1 MPATEKS
8 KIVLCISIR
17 NVFVAINGL
26 DVSSNNQ
33 ILKVFSL
40 CPCKKSFI
48 KSFSCHFGEEK
59 DRSATRVNGRKSVTT
74 AKLATDL
81 RLPGSHC

>member
-33 ILKVFSL
+33 ILKFFSL
-40 CPCKKSFI
+40 CPCKKAS
-48 KSFSCHFGEEK
+48 
-59 DRSATRVNGRKSVTT
+59 
-74 AKLATDL
+74 
-81 RLPGSHC
+81 

>member
-33 ILKVFSL
+33 ILKLFFPLSM
-40 CPCKKSFI
+40 
-48 KSFSCHFGEEK
+48 
-59 DRSATRVNGRKSVTT
+59 
-74 AKLATDL
+74 
-81 RLPGSHC
+81 